1 MKKQYELTIGSQLTT
16 EQAKGLEKLKDWL
29 FEKEKDDLTGIFANA
44 REKISYILI
53 REYYSEAERDL
64 LNELRRQYFEDL
76 KSKSE

>member
-1 MKKQYELTIGSQLTT
+1 MKKQYELTNKQAIGLD
-16 EQAKGLEKLKDWL
+16 KLKDWL

-64 LNELRRQYFEDL
+64 LNEIRRQYFEDM
-76 KSKSE
+76 KSN